1 MASIAKAYTGFSR
14 AVSEPVVRAAFNQ
27 PEREV
32 ETVECLYER
41 IQARLL
47 AEPERYSWRYILVA
61 AQLTRRRSE
70 SNPRAASS
78 GSCMM
83 HRVECLAAQGFLKN
97 LTG

>member
-1 MASIAKAYTGFSR
+1 LTTPSRPCRCRARPVTVLDLGSSEGQNAVRHMASIAKAYTGFSR

-61 AQLTRRRSE
+61 AQLTRR
-70 SNPRAASS
+70 
-78 GSCMM
+78 
-83 HRVECLAAQGFLKN
+83 
-97 LTG
+97 